1 MGGNAMT
8 KASSGP
14 PEAAAEPGAAAAEP
28 GAAADGSLEAAP
40 QGEQHQD
47 TTDKNGKKDKGRWR
61 GWLTHPLFVGVAC
74 LLLGA
79 ALQYAGQGIAN
90 YLGSVPTA
98 TVTGL
103 MSQEAAAAKGH
114 DLGLVARIYAPGAVV
129 TDAGCQTPGAS
140 VSWIG
145 LAHIKERYRALSM
158 FASLQHADIQ
168 LSWESQNRWVSRA
181 SASADT
187 IAVLEPAGGQKPQF
201 IAGHEHWE
209 FAKTG
214 GQWVITSFTYNLCL
228 P

>member
-1 MGGNAMT
+1 V
-8 KASSGP
+8 
-14 PEAAAEPGAAAAEP
+14 
-28 GAAADGSLEAAP
+28 P

-47 TTDKNGKKDKGRWR
+47 ITDKNDKKGKSRVR
-61 GWLTHPLFVGVAC
+61 GLLSHPLFVGVAC
-74 LLLGA
+74 FLLGVA
-79 ALQYAGQGIAN
+79 FQYADQGIRN
-90 YLGSVPTA
+90 YVGRVPTA

-103 MSQEAAAAKGH
+103 MSHETAAAKSH
-114 DLGLVARIYAPGAVV
+114 DLGLVARIYAPDAVI

-140 VSWIG
+140 VPWIG
-145 LAHIKERYRALSM
+145 LAHIEDRYRALPA

-168 LSWESQNRWVSRA
+168 LSWESQNRWVSKA

-187 IAVLEPAGGQKPQF
+187 IAVLEPADGQKPQF

-209 FAKTG
+209 FAKAD